1 MTGVAETEIRGA
13 LKAVIDPATGRG
25 ADSYVVGISFADDRV
40 SVALDVDP
48 ADAGRLEGLRGEA
61 EAARAGLA
69 GVAGATVV
77 LTAERGLG
85 EARPVGVVAAPR
97 AAPAASVAPVAPHP
111 QPGPGGGASPAPGV
125 SRLVA
130 VASGKGGVGKSSVA
144 VNLALALAAGGRR
157 VGLLDADVYGPSV
170 PRMMGVSGKPGAPD
184 GARLS
189 PMEAYGVKCMS
200 MGFLV
205 AEDTAT
211 IWRGP
216 MVSSAI
222 EQMLTE
228 VDWGTLDALVVDM
241 PPGTGDIQLTLAQ
254 KAPLA
259 GAVIV
264 STPQDIALLDARR
277 GVAMF
282 REVAVPILGLVE
294 NMSYHLCANCGHRE
308 EIFGHGGAE
317 REAAKLG
324 IPFLGAIP
332 LDRAMRTA
340 GDAGRPISLTRPDG
354 EIGRAFA
361 AIAGRV
367 WSSLEAGAAARPP
380 PRIMG

>member
-48 ADAGRLEGLRGEA
+48 ADAGRLERLRGEA
-61 EAARAGLA
+61 EAALAGLA

-85 EARPVGVVAAPR
+85 EARPVGVAAAPR
-97 AAPAASVAPVAPHP
+97 AAAVAPQP
-111 QPGPGGGASPAPGV
+111 QPGPGGGVSPAPGV
-125 SRLVA
+125 SHVVA

-144 VNLALALAAGGRR
+144 VNLALALGSGGRR

-222 EQMLTE
+222 EQMLTD

-282 REVAVPILGLVE
+282 RDVAVPILGLVE

-308 EIFGHGGAE
+308 DIFGHGGAE
-317 REAAKLG
+317 REAARLG

-332 LDRAMRTA
+332 LDRAMRAA